1 MPERPAICVFCG
13 SSAGLNPRYADA
25 ARSVGTALARHR
37 IDLVY
42 GGGHVGLMGIVADA
56 TLKAGGYVVG
66 VIPESLARTEIAHDG
81 LSELHVVPGM
91 HERKAMMANRSNAFL
106 TLPGGI
112 GTFEEFFEIAT
123 WAVLGIHAKPIGVL
137 NVDGY
142 FDPLLAML
150 EHAVNEKFLRRA
162 HLDSIEVGTD
172 PEAIVARLVSAQAG
186 PSREP

>member
-1 MPERPAICVFCG
+1 MPDRPAVCVFCG
-13 SSAGLNPRYADA
+13 SSAGENPRYADA
-25 ARSVGTALARHR
+25 ARSVGRELARNR

-42 GGGHVGLMGIVADA
+42 GGGDVGLMGIVADA
-56 TLKAGGYVVG
+56 ALQAGGYVVG
-66 VIPESLARTEIAHDG
+66 IIPESLARREIAHEG

-91 HERKAMMANRSNAFL
+91 HERKAMMAIRSNAFL

-123 WAVLGIHAKPIGVL
+123 WAVLGIHRKPIGIL

-150 EHAVNEKFLRRA
+150 EHAVTEKFLRRA
-162 HLDSIEVGTD
+162 HLDSIQVGTD
-172 PEAIVARLVSAQAG
+172 PEAIVASLISVQAG
-186 PSREP
+186 PSPEP